1 MSEVISRLLC
11 WLGLHQPLV
20 VRPSVAIEEW
30 NNGDPYV
37 DYTRWTSA
45 VGVCGRDGCEK
56 VYQWD

>member
-1 MSEVISRLLC
+1 MTHDVIGRLLC

-20 VRPSVAIEEW
+20 VRPSAAIEE
-30 NNGDPYV
+30 
-37 DYTRWTSA
+37 SA